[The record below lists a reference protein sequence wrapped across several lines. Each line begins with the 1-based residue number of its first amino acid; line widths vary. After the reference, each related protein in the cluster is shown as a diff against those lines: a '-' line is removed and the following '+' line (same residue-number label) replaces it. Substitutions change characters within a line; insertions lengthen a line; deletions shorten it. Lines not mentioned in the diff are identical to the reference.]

1 MVASG
6 ASGSGAVTVYRPW
19 AFTSTH
25 QPSPATMNP
34 RSRICGSPV
43 EGQYTSDTMPCPSVA
58 HTRAAHSDVVTE
70 SFGAAASN
78 GPTGCTGDGA
88 PDIINTP
95 CGRTAIGIHW
105 RNAPGHSARTPVTA
119 WR

>member
-58 HTRAAHSDVVTE
+58 HTRAAPSDVVTA
-70 SFGAAASN
+70 SFGAAAMN
-78 GPTGCTGDGA
+78 GPTGRTGDGA
-88 PDIINTP
+88 PTIINTP
-95 CGRTAIGIHW
+95 HQYVGRVNIINIASI
-105 RNAPGHSARTPVTA
+105 RNRSVIESTP
-119 WR
+119 